1 MSDEDRIISIESKI
15 AYQED
20 LMQTLNDTVIEQQQ
34 RIAALEHRYH
44 SMLERL
50 SSLDPP
56 AAADVD
62 ERPPHY

>member
-34 RIAALEHRYH
+34 RISALEHRYQ
-44 SMLERL
+44 SVLERL

-56 AAADVD
+56 STVDAD